1 MKYKNVLELFLKRAS
16 KYGNQTMMRYKKRP
30 SSPFSYFTWNET
42 KIRIANIALGLKQL
56 SVRKNDNVGLLSVT
70 CHHWLA
76 CDFAIMALGAITIPL
91 YHNSTGESIEY
102 IAKHSDMEV
111 IIVHDKIQLQKVRAN
126 WTKLPN
132 LKYAIVMEN
141 KGDIPNNDPRILT
154 LDDIERIGQREAIK
168 NPKFLSNQ
176 VAEIDYDDVAS
187 IIYTSGTTGQ
197 PKGVVLTHRN
207 FLVAALS
214 FYEYVPLEE
223 GMKTLS
229 FLPLAHIFER
239 IASELYGIDQG
250 LVFHYCE
257 KIEHLPK
264 MLIESECQLM
274 NVVPRI
280 LEKIYERVLLKV
292 SQASPIQQKL
302 FNKALAIGI
311 EWAKKKINREF
322 ISWELELKYSAAK
335 KLVLDKVKE
344 QIAPKVKIFVVGGA
358 PFAIETA
365 LFYKA
370 IGFNVVEGYG
380 LTETSAPITVN
391 PPWANKPG
399 TVGIPFKHFEVKIAD
414 DGEIICRGD
423 SVFKEYYKDP
433 LATSEAIIDG
443 WFHTGDLGSF
453 DDEGYLKI
461 TGRKKDLII
470 TTGGKNVSPTRV
482 EEFLLQSKYLTQVI
496 ILGDRE
502 KYLACLV
509 VLNYDEVEN
518 WLKVNKIQVTQG
530 VKIKDL
536 PEVIALVER
545 EIEKHGVDLASYE
558 QVKAFHILE
567 HELTIDSGELTPTL
581 KIKRNVIRARYA
593 DVIKPLF
600 HKSKS
605 SPSA

>member
-1 MKYKNVLELFLKRAS
+1 MKYRNVLELFLKRAN
-16 KYGNQTMMRYKKRP
+16 KYGNNTLMRYKKRY

-42 KIRIANIALGLKQL
+42 KIRVTNIALGLRELGIGKG
-56 SVRKNDNVGLLSVT
+56 DNVGLLSVT
-70 CHHWLA
+70 CHHWLP
-76 CDFAIMALGAITIPL
+76 CDFAIMSLGAVTVPL
-91 YHNSTGESIEY
+91 YHNSTSESLEY
-102 IAKHSDMEV
+102 IVKHAEIEI
-111 IIVHDKIQLQKVRAN
+111 IIVYDKIQLQKIREV
-126 WTKLPN
+126 WDELPN
-132 LKYAIVMEN
+132 LKYAIVMEDR
-141 KGDIPNNDPRILT
+141 GDIPDNDPRILT
-154 LDDIERIGQREAIK
+154 LDHIERIGQDFANKET
-168 NPKFLSNQ
+168 KFLSNQ
-176 VAEIDYDDVAS
+176 VAKIDYDDTAS

-197 PKGVVLTHRN
+197 PKGVVLSHKN

-257 KIEHLPK
+257 RVEHLPK
-264 MLIESECQLM
+264 MLIESECEM
-274 NVVPRI
+274 MDVVPRI

-292 SQASPIQQKL
+292 SKASTIQQKI
-302 FNKALAIGI
+302 FSKAIAVGI
-311 EWAKKKINREF
+311 EWAKKKINRET
-322 ISWELELKYSAAK
+322 ISWDLELKYTAAK
-335 KLVLDKVKE
+335 KLVLDKVKA
-344 QIAPKVKIFVVGGA
+344 QIAPKVKIFIVGGA

-365 LFYKA
+365 YFYKA
-370 IGFNVVEGYG
+370 IGFNVIEGYG

-399 TVGIPFKHFEVKIAD
+399 TVGIPFKHFDVKIAE

-433 LATSEAIIDG
+433 EETSKVIIDG

-453 DDEGYLKI
+453 DEEGYLKI

-470 TTGGKNVSPTRV
+470 TAGGKNVSPTRV
-482 EEFLLQSKYLTQVI
+482 EEYLLQSKYLTQAI

-509 VLNYDEVEN
+509 VLNYEEIQL
-518 WLKVNKIQVTQG
+518 WLKQEKIIVPEG
-530 VKIKDL
+530 MKIKDL
-536 PEVIALVER
+536 PEVIKLIEK
-545 EIEKHGVDLASYE
+545 EIERNSIDLSSYE

-567 HELTIDSGELTPTL
+567 HELTVDSGELTPTL
-581 KIKRNVIRARYA
+581 KVKRNVVRARYA
-593 DVIKPLF
+593 DIIKPLF
-600 HKSKS
+600 MKAK
-605 SPSA
+605 PATA

>member
-1 MKYKNVLELFLKRAS
+1 MKYRNVLELFLKRAN
-16 KYGNQTMMRYKKRP
+16 KYGNSTLMRYKKRQGL
-30 SSPFSYFTWNET
+30 PFSYFTWNET
-42 KIRIANIALGLKQL
+42 KIRVTNIALGLRELGVNKGA
-56 SVRKNDNVGLLSVT
+56 NVGLLSVT
-70 CHHWLA
+70 CHHWLPS
-76 CDFAIMALGAITIPL
+76 DLAIMALGAVTVPL
-91 YHNSTGESIEY
+91 YHNSTSESIEY
-102 IAKHSDMEV
+102 IIKHSEMQVV
-111 IIVHDKIQLQKVRAN
+111 IVRNKIQLQKIREAWDN
-126 WTKLPN
+126 LPN
-132 LKYAIVMEN
+132 LRYAIVMEDR
-141 KGDIPNNDPRILT
+141 GDIPDNDPRILT
-154 LDDIERIGQREAIK
+154 LDHIERIGQAQANKET
-168 NPKFLSNQ
+168 KFLSNQ
-176 VAEIDYDDVAS
+176 VAKIDYEDTAS

-197 PKGVVLTHRN
+197 PKGVVLSHKN

-239 IASELYGIDQG
+239 VASELYGIDQG
-250 LVFHYCE
+250 LMFHYCE
-257 KIEHLPK
+257 KVEHLPK

-292 SQASPIQQKL
+292 SQASPIQQNI
-302 FNKALAIGI
+302 FNKALEIGI
-311 EWAKKKINREF
+311 EWAKKKINRET
-322 ISWELELKYSAAK
+322 ISWKLELKYSAAK
-335 KLVLDKVKE
+335 KLVLDKVKA

-365 LFYKA
+365 YFYKA

-399 TVGIPFKHFEVKIAD
+399 TVGIPFKHFEVKIAE

-433 LATSEAIIDG
+433 EETNKVIIDG

-453 DDEGYLKI
+453 DEEGYLKI

-470 TTGGKNVSPTRV
+470 TAGGKNVSPTRV
-482 EEFLLQSKYLTQVI
+482 EEFLLQSKYLTQAI

-509 VLNYDEVEN
+509 VLNKEEVET
-518 WLKVNKIQVTQG
+518 WLKQSKITIPSDI
-530 VKIKDL
+530 KIHEMS
-536 PEVIALVER
+536 EVIRLIES
-545 EIEKHGVDLASYE
+545 EIEKHSKDLASYE
-558 QVKAFHILE
+558 QVKGFHILE
-567 HELTIDSGELTPTL
+567 HELTIESGELTPTL
-581 KIKRNVIRARYA
+581 KIKRNVVRARYA
-593 DVIKPLF
+593 DIIKPLF
-600 HKSKS
+600 MKTK
-605 SPSA
+605 PQRA

>member
-1 MKYKNVLELFLKRAS
+1 MKYRNVLELFLKRAN
-16 KYGNQTMMRYKKRP
+16 KYGNNTLMRYKKRY

-42 KIRIANIALGLKQL
+42 KIRVTNIALGLRELGIGKG
-56 SVRKNDNVGLLSVT
+56 DNVGLLSVT
-70 CHHWLA
+70 CHHWLP
-76 CDFAIMALGAITIPL
+76 CDFAIMSLGAVTVPL
-91 YHNSTGESIEY
+91 YHNSTSESLEY
-102 IAKHSDMEV
+102 IVKHAEIEI
-111 IIVHDKIQLQKVRAN
+111 IIVYDKIQLQKIREV
-126 WTKLPN
+126 WDELPN
-132 LKYAIVMEN
+132 LKYAIVMEDR
-141 KGDIPNNDPRILT
+141 GDIPDNDPRILT
-154 LDDIERIGQREAIK
+154 LDHIERIGQDFANKET
-168 NPKFLSNQ
+168 KFLSNQ
-176 VAEIDYDDVAS
+176 VAKIDYDDTAS

-197 PKGVVLTHRN
+197 PKGVVLSHKN

-257 KIEHLPK
+257 RVEHLPK
-264 MLIESECQLM
+264 MLIESECEM
-274 NVVPRI
+274 MDVVPRI

-292 SQASPIQQKL
+292 SKASTIQQKI
-302 FNKALAIGI
+302 FSKAIAVGI
-311 EWAKKKINREF
+311 EWAKKKINRET
-322 ISWELELKYSAAK
+322 ISWDLELKYTAAK
-335 KLVLDKVKE
+335 KLVLDKVKA
-344 QIAPKVKIFVVGGA
+344 QIAPKVKIFIVGVA

-365 LFYKA
+365 YFYKA
-370 IGFNVVEGYG
+370 IGFNVIEGYG

-399 TVGIPFKHFEVKIAD
+399 TVGIPFKHFDVKIAE

-433 LATSEAIIDG
+433 EETSKVIIDG

-453 DDEGYLKI
+453 DEEGYLKI

-470 TTGGKNVSPTRV
+470 TAGGKNVSPTRV
-482 EEFLLQSKYLTQVI
+482 EEYLLQSKYLTQAI

-509 VLNYDEVEN
+509 VLNYEEIQL
-518 WLKVNKIQVTQG
+518 WLKQEKIIVPEG
-530 VKIKDL
+530 MKIKDL
-536 PEVIALVER
+536 PEVIKLIEK
-545 EIEKHGVDLASYE
+545 EIERNSIDLSSYE

-567 HELTIDSGELTPTL
+567 HELTVDSGELTPTL
-581 KIKRNVIRARYA
+581 KVKRNVVRARYA
-593 DVIKPLF
+593 DIIKPLF
-600 HKSKS
+600 MKAK
-605 SPSA
+605 PATA